1 MYGNYVLQKIISAS
15 NEPYKS
21 TYFKN
26 IAILING
33 LYFYPFGNIVIY
45 KLKCNF
51 PELKDYI
58 NIRNTNDN

>member
-1 MYGNYVLQKIISAS
+1 MNFKKWKLMVLLKM
-15 NEPYKS
+15 
-21 TYFKN
+21 
-26 IAILING
+26 LING